1 MKSMK
6 PARMC
11 TRSCALGNKADN
23 LVMADTPSP
32 EMCCPQAVNSGG
44 SFAYD
49 FSDSRSKTEAR
60 TSCSVDKVKKKQAG
74 SCYNR

>member
-1 MKSMK
+1 
-6 PARMC
+6 
-11 TRSCALGNKADN
+11 
-23 LVMADTPSP
+23 MADTPSP
-32 EMCCPQAVNSGG
+32 EMCCPQAVNSGD

-49 FSDSRSKTEAR
+49 FSYSRSKTGAR